1 MHFIKLYQP
10 LIGTKASFLQSF
22 QGDTM
27 RNNASSFWGNL
38 DDVSIVFFILTIV
51 AAIGV
56 VVYYYMPFNNQPGRH
71 YLPKYW
77 WRFLAVSAIL
87 GFVITIGIAMGFATP
102 KLNGTLM
109 IELKV
114 ALANA
119 VLAVVAYCFFSWWWC
134 KWGKTNAYR
143 YLKCKYL

>member
-22 QGDTM
+22 AGDAM
-27 RNNASSFWGNL
+27 RTNASLFWSKL
-38 DDVSIVFFILTIV
+38 DDASIVFFILTIAV
-51 AAIGV
+51 AVGV
-56 VVYYYMPFNNQPGRH
+56 AVYYYVPFNNQPGRH

-77 WRFLAVSAIL
+77 WRFFAVSAIL
-87 GFVITIGIAMGFATP
+87 GFIITIGIAMGFATP
-102 KLNGTLM
+102 RLNGTLM

-119 VLAVVAYCFFSWWWC
+119 VLAVVTYSIFSWGWC
-134 KWGKTNAYR
+134 KWGKTNAYH
-143 YLKCKYL
+143 YL

>member
-22 QGDTM
+22 EVDAM
-27 RNNASSFWGNL
+27 RTNASLFWSKL
-38 DDVSIVFFILTIV
+38 DDASIVFFILTIV

-56 VVYYYMPFNNQPGRH
+56 VVYYYIPFNNQPGRH

-87 GFVITIGIAMGFATP
+87 GFVITIGIAMVS
-102 KLNGTLM
+102 L
-109 IELKV
+109 
-114 ALANA
+114 
-119 VLAVVAYCFFSWWWC
+119 
-134 KWGKTNAYR
+134 
-143 YLKCKYL
+143 

>member
-22 QGDTM
+22 EGDAM
-27 RNNASSFWGNL
+27 RTNASLFWSKL
-38 DDVSIVFFILTIV
+38 DDASIVFFILTIV

-56 VVYYYMPFNNQPGRH
+56 VVYYYIPFNNQPWRH

-119 VLAVVAYCFFSWWWC
+119 VLAVVAYCFFSWGWC

>member
-22 QGDTM
+22 QGDAM

-56 VVYYYMPFNNQPGRH
+56 VVYYYIPFNNQPGRH

-119 VLAVVAYCFFSWWWC
+119 VLAVVAYCFFSWGWC

>member
-22 QGDTM
+22 EVDAM
-27 RNNASSFWGNL
+27 RTNASLFWSKL
-38 DDVSIVFFILTIV
+38 DDASIVFFILTIV

-56 VVYYYMPFNNQPGRH
+56 VVYYYIPFNNQPGRH

-87 GFVITIGIAMGFATP
+87 GFVITIGIAMGLATP

-119 VLAVVAYCFFSWWWC
+119 ALAVVTYWIFSWGWC

-143 YLKCKYL
+143 YL